1 MVVTH
6 TYLLTV
12 FSAGYRLSISVI
24 KVNAIEKKSADIYMN
39 KSLTIYYITDVI
51 YSKYAKQI

>member
-1 MVVTH
+1 MVVPH

-12 FSAGYRLSISVI
+12 FPAGYQLSISVI
-24 KVNAIEKKSADIYMN
+24 KVNAIEEVQKYMN
-39 KSLTIYYITDVI
+39 RNDYIYYLTDVI